1 MTEKK
6 HGEKK
11 LIQKDKENLKMN
23 KKEMLLEI
31 RKMQEKL
38 EEMAASLEE
47 DIKEEDKKEK
57 DKKEEEGKR
66 EEAKKE
72 DKKELHPVNVNESE
86 VTRIVHELG
95 IPANIR
101 GYQYI
106 RTGIVM
112 ALKEPEI
119 LGSITKWF
127 YPDIAKVYKT
137 TPSRVERAIRHAISI
152 SMKRADIDVLYK
164 LFGHSV
170 SAAKGTPT
178 NSEFMATVVDYIRYG
193 N

>member
-1 MTEKK
+1 
-6 HGEKK
+6 
-11 LIQKDKENLKMN
+11 MN

-47 DIKEEDKKEK
+47 DIKEEDKKEE
-57 DKKEEEGKR
+57 DKKEEK
-66 EEAKKE
+66 AKKE
-72 DKKELHPVNVNESE
+72 VYPVNDTE

-106 RTGIVM
+106 RTGIIM

>member
-1 MTEKK
+1 
-6 HGEKK
+6 
-11 LIQKDKENLKMN
+11 MN

-72 DKKELHPVNVNESE
+72 DKKEEDKKEVHSANETE
-86 VTRIVHELG
+86 VTRIIHKLG
-95 IPANIR
+95 VPANIR

-106 RTGIVM
+106 RTGILM
-112 ALKEPEI
+112 AIKEPEI
-119 LGSITKWF
+119 LGSITKWL

-137 TPSRVERAIRHAISI
+137 TPSRVERGIRHAISV
-152 SMKRADIDVLYK
+152 SMKRADVDVLYK

-170 SAAKGTPT
+170 SAVKGTPT
-178 NSEFMATVVDYIRYG
+178 NSEFIATVVDYIRYG

>member
-1 MTEKK
+1 
-6 HGEKK
+6 
-11 LIQKDKENLKMN
+11 MN

-72 DKKELHPVNVNESE
+72 VHSANETE
-86 VTRIVHELG
+86 VTRIIHKLG
-95 IPANIR
+95 VPANIR

-106 RTGIVM
+106 RTGILM
-112 ALKEPEI
+112 AIKEPEI
-119 LGSITKWF
+119 LGSITKWL

-137 TPSRVERAIRHAISI
+137 TPSRVERGIRHAISV
-152 SMKRADIDVLYK
+152 SMKRADVDVLYK

-170 SAAKGTPT
+170 SAVKGTPT
-178 NSEFMATVVDYIRYG
+178 NSEFIATVVDYIRYG

>member
-1 MTEKK
+1 MDKK
-6 HGEKK
+6 
-11 LIQKDKENLKMN
+11 Q
-23 KKEMLLEI
+23 MLNEI
-31 RKMQEKL
+31 RAMQRKL
-38 EEMAASLEE
+38 EEIASSLEE
-47 DIKEEDKKEK
+47 ED
-57 DKKEEEGKR
+57 
-66 EEAKKE
+66 KKE
-72 DKKELHPVNVNESE
+72 DKKENKKQKDKKEVHPVNVNESE

-106 RTGIVM
+106 RTGIIM